1 MRKPLGLSYVLFGII
16 AGYDLTG
23 CAGLSPATV
32 AVEQPSRSQSNVKDP
47 AVKIPQLLTGHGQT
61 YPVRDKGRSW
71 LASPSSTRGM
81 LYVSDFTAGDV
92 KAFSYPDGTAE
103 GVLTGL
109 SGPSGMC
116 TDSSGNIWVTDTLDQ
131 RLEEFRPGDPKRVAI
146 LNDPDEYPVGC
157 SVDPTTGNLAVTN
170 IYGSASPGLTS
181 GNLMIYKSARG
192 RPIGPYYD
200 SVMYYMYFCGYDSNG
215 NLFFDGESYGGQFR
229 FAELPENS
237 ASIVDI
243 TIDQNI
249 VQPGDIEMNSGSVV
263 IGDQQSHVLYQ
274 LSIDGTQA
282 YVTGTTPLQKTAE
295 IEQFAVMGDSVIA
308 ADGTSHRASTWS
320 YPAGGLPSSAI
331 RHLNTP
337 IGLVITASG
346 QGEKHMSNGVA
357 MRPVLRRHKGHF
369 RSWMSP
375 SASKSDLLYVADSY
389 NFVVD
394 VYSYPEG
401 QALGTLTGFNL
412 PQGECS
418 DDQGNVYITNTN
430 TGQILEYA
438 HAGTTPIAT
447 FNDPHENP
455 VGCAINPK
463 TGELAVTNLTAN
475 GYGGSGSLALFAK
488 AGSRK
493 LYFDP
498 DIYFM
503 FFCGY
508 DDKGD
513 IFVDGQHFGGGGTG
527 FQLAELT
534 PKAKVFRN
542 IAMPVVVGFPGGV
555 QWDGSNL
562 AIGDQAADV
571 IFTVRVTGIT
581 ASVIGSTP
589 LTDGLDVVQFWKQ
602 GHTII
607 GPDSLGGDV
616 GFWKYPKG
624 GDPENMITGL
634 GGPEGA
640 TVSVHR

>member
-1 MRKPLGLSYVLFGII
+1 MN
-16 AGYDLTG
+16 
-23 CAGLSPATV
+23 PAI
-32 AVEQPSRSQSNVKDP
+32 R
-47 AVKIPQLLTGHGQT
+47 IPQLLTGHSQR
-61 YPVRDKGRSW
+61 YPVRDEGRSW
-71 LASPSSTRGM
+71 IASPDSTGST
-81 LYVSDFTAGDV
+81 LYVSDFSAGDV
-92 KAFSYPDGTAE
+92 KAFSYPAGTAE

-109 SGPSGMC
+109 SGPNGMC
-116 TDSSGNIWVTDTLDQ
+116 ADRSGNIWVTDTLDQ
-131 RLEEFRPGDPKRVAI
+131 RLEEFHPGEPKRVAI
-146 LNDPDEYPVGC
+146 LDDPDEYPVAC
-157 SVDPTTGNLAVTN
+157 AVDPTTGNLAVTN
-170 IYGSASPGLTS
+170 IYGSASPGLTA

-192 RPIGPYYD
+192 KPLGPYYD
-200 SVMYYMYFCGYDSNG
+200 SVMYYMYFCGYDSSG

-237 ASIVDI
+237 ANIVDI

-249 VQPGDIEMNSGSVV
+249 EQPGDVETSSGSVV
-263 IGDQQSHVLYQ
+263 IGDQQSHIIYQ
-274 LSIDGTQA
+274 LSIDGSQG
-282 YVTGTTPLQKTAE
+282 YVSGTTPLQKTAE
-295 IEQFAVMGDSVIA
+295 IEQFAIVGGSVVA

-320 YPAGGLPSSAI
+320 YPAGGQPSSDI

-337 IGLVITASG
+337 IGLVITASSPG
-346 QGEKHMSNGVA
+346 KKHMPNSVA
-357 MRPVLRRHKGHF
+357 MRSVLGFHRAHF
-369 RSWMSP
+369 RTWMSP

-389 NFVVD
+389 NYVVD
-394 VYSYPEG
+394 VYSYPKGES
-401 QALGTLTGFNL
+401 LGTLTGFNL

-418 DDQGNVYITNTN
+418 DEQGDVYVTNTN
-430 TGQILEYA
+430 TGQIFEYA

-447 FNDPHENP
+447 FDDPHENP

-463 TGELAVTNLTAN
+463 SGELAVTNLTAN

-488 AGSRK
+488 GASRK

-513 IFVDGQHFGGGGTG
+513 IFVDGQHFGGGGDG

-534 PKAKVFRN
+534 PKSRIFRN
-542 IAMPVVVGFPGGV
+542 IAMPVVVGFPGAV
-555 QWDGSNL
+555 QWDGKYL
-562 AIGDQAADV
+562 AVGDQAADV
-571 IFTVRVTGIT
+571 IFRVRVTGIT
-581 ASVIGSTP
+581 ASIVGTTP

-607 GPDSLGGDV
+607 GPDSLGGDA